1 MKDLEFTFECTPEF
15 KEKIKKG
22 SKDCSLSES
31 QFIAVCIEFFFYKK
45 IILAKNI
52 KTLYLLSKEFI

>member
-1 MKDLEFTFECTPEF
+1 MKDLEFTFECTPEL

-31 QFIAVCIEFFFYKK
+31 QFIAACIEFFFYKNYPCQNK
-45 IILAKNI
+45 KDAIPFK
-52 KTLYLLSKEFI
+52 

>member
-1 MKDLEFTFECTPEF
+1 MKDLEFTFECTPEL

-31 QFIAVCIEFFFYKK
+31 KFIAACIEFFSYKNSSCQNK
-45 IILAKNI
+45 
-52 KTLYLLSKEFI
+52 KEGLPFK